1 MVGTTVG
8 WNGTTTDAC
17 RWIGESPP
25 RWRESGSE
33 NALIA
38 LDAPERPPG
47 PGLISPLSGPPP
59 SASFR
64 APFGRP
70 GPGRLPRGGARR
82 REPLDDPNRREAG
95 GENGRGP
102 QEDSAKR
109 RMAAAYQGAVEAVF
123 AVVLPTLLGW
133 WVDGKLGTS
142 PTFLL
147 IGIVLGF
154 AAFFVRLWRLRSL
167 MDGSDGGRPPES
179 Q

>member
-1 MVGTTVG
+1 
-8 WNGTTTDAC
+8 
-17 RWIGESPP
+17 
-25 RWRESGSE
+25 
-33 NALIA
+33 
-38 LDAPERPPG
+38 
-47 PGLISPLSGPPP
+47 
-59 SASFR
+59 
-64 APFGRP
+64 
-70 GPGRLPRGGARR
+70 
-82 REPLDDPNRREAG
+82 
-95 GENGRGP
+95 
-102 QEDSAKR
+102 
-109 RMAAAYQGAVEAVF
+109 MAAAYQGAVEAVF